1 MRLWIKIH
9 CSWPPSYDPYL
20 QNNHRI
26 HEPTG
31 SGLAQELSISIA
43 AIALRLERSQGLC
56 HRVAIASLPAIS
68 RRCFKD
74 IYHLSLWKREV
85 SLFVQM
91 KELQKKTGGSLTGF
105 GPWLWH
111 WSWIFCRRWE
121 SHKAKN
127 CPWVSKWAIRFCM
140 VLSYTPDCRSLAID
154 KRSSSKPRRR
164 NALLSLDSVIHLVNS
179 TGVQQHAAAQI
190 QHVSTLQATPCEA
203 WPHCAMLSWG
213 LCHKSSRRQDGPG
226 KRPRATS
233 SMIHIVSPF
242 CCTTRQ
248 SLSMVIFPT
257 ANCWCHF
264 NLWPCLKNKY
274 EHWENNISI
283 SFFLIFF
290 LNISINIL
298 NPKFFWRVM
307 ACYDHDSTM
316 VAIISRRTAFH
327 GRVAPPL
334 NRSTEVAVTRSS
346 PMGAEWRRG
355 VNVLERL
362 VRQKSGAKFLAPN
375 SSNIQKNVK
384 KLKKW

>member
-9 CSWPPSYDPYL
+9 CSWPPSYDPYP

-43 AIALRLERSQGLC
+43 AIAAIAAIALRLERSQGLC
-56 HRVAIASLPAIS
+56 HRVAIASPPAIS
-68 RRCFKD
+68 RRCFRD

-179 TGVQQHAAAQI
+179 GVQ
-190 QHVSTLQATPCEA
+190 
-203 WPHCAMLSWG
+203 
-213 LCHKSSRRQDGPG
+213 HKSNMCQLC
-226 KRPRATS
+226 KPRHVRLDRIVRCWAEGFVINPLDARMDLAKDQEPHLPWSTS
-233 SMIHIVSPF
+233 
-242 CCTTRQ
+242 
-248 SLSMVIFPT
+248 
-257 ANCWCHF
+257 
-264 NLWPCLKNKY
+264 
-274 EHWENNISI
+274 
-283 SFFLIFF
+283 
-290 LNISINIL
+290 
-298 NPKFFWRVM
+298 
-307 ACYDHDSTM
+307 
-316 VAIISRRTAFH
+316 
-327 GRVAPPL
+327 
-334 NRSTEVAVTRSS
+334 
-346 PMGAEWRRG
+346 
-355 VNVLERL
+355 
-362 VRQKSGAKFLAPN
+362 
-375 SSNIQKNVK
+375 
-384 KLKKW
+384 